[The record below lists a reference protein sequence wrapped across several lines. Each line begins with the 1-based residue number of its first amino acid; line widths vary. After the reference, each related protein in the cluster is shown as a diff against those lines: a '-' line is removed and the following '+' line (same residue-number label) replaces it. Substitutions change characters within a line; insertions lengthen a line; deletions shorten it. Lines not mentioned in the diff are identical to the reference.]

1 MDSRPAP
8 AEAAPAEAPLLP
20 AEIVAGLDGSDL
32 AASVGLTFELVT
44 VGADGWP
51 GVALLSA
58 GEVLALDGSTVRLA
72 LWPASR
78 TTENLTRSHRGV
90 LAFVHAGGA
99 YSVRLETCR
108 AADLAPP
115 AGLAVFEGRVAAV
128 RRDEVAYAQLRCGI
142 TFDLPDRAAVVARW
156 RTTVEE
162 LRRQPGCAG
171 A

>member
-8 AEAAPAEAPLLP
+8 AEVVPGAAPLLP

-32 AASVGLTFELVT
+32 AASVGLTFELLT

-78 TTENLTRSHRGV
+78 TTANLTRSGRGV

-108 AADLAPP
+108 GADLAPP
-115 AGLAVFEGRVAAV
+115 ASLAVFEGRVAAV
-128 RRDEVAYAQLRCGI
+128 RRDEVAYAHLRSGI

-156 RTTVEE
+156 RATVEE